1 MNQALDK
8 ETHLKELRAYAKLLD
23 AQFTIPK
30 TKFTFGIDPL
40 LSLIP
45 FLGSFSGLL
54 TGSVLIFLA
63 HRKGVAGKA
72 KVKMFKNLIIDFL
85 FGLVP
90 IAGNIKDFFYK
101 ANLKN
106 MQIIEEHYLEN
117 KHTGS
122 GWGLLILY
130 ILALLIVSIGFIFLF
145 LYLLKMFLGF
155 LFF

>member
-1 MNQALDK
+1 MDSIQKK
-8 ETHLKELRAYAKLLD
+8 EVHLRELRAYAKLLD
-23 AQFTIPK
+23 SQFTIPK

-54 TGSVLIFLA
+54 TGSVLIVMA
-63 HRKGVAGKA
+63 HRRGVPGEA
-72 KVKMFKNLIIDFL
+72 KVKMFKNLMIDFL

-106 MQIIEEHYLEN
+106 IKIIEEYYEQE
-117 KHTGS
+117 KHGGS
-122 GWGLLILY
+122 GWILFFIYIAILISILVGIVYLILW
-130 ILALLIVSIGFIFLF
+130 ILKLILGLF
-145 LYLLKMFLGF
+145 M
-155 LFF
+155 